1 MCVSL
6 FYVIDTGSTGS
17 RARHSRGELGCTHI
31 YTMTNRCLRPTV
43 LLLGSERARVSRAS
57 MSLPDEHGEIDS
69 GRDTGDSE
77 CALREFDDEAQRSGV
92 RHDVYLYMY
101 MYIYIHIYNIEA
113 YTTCMYISILYT
125 RRVCIYL
132 YFIYV
137 YTRHD
142 VYMRPRFVYCH
153 DTASRKSPSCT
164 TPWHPSTCLCRF

>member
-1 MCVSL
+1 M

-77 CALREFDDEAQRSGV
+77 CASSSRWEGAANGCRGWEGEADGSSSRG
-92 RHDVYLYMY
+92 
-101 MYIYIHIYNIEA
+101 
-113 YTTCMYISILYT
+113 
-125 RRVCIYL
+125 RV
-132 YFIYV
+132 
-137 YTRHD
+137 
-142 VYMRPRFVYCH
+142 
-153 DTASRKSPSCT
+153 ASRACSCASLRRNSASRLAFCDRRSMISFPYSLLSRSQVCHYKPNT
-164 TPWHPSTCLCRF
+164 